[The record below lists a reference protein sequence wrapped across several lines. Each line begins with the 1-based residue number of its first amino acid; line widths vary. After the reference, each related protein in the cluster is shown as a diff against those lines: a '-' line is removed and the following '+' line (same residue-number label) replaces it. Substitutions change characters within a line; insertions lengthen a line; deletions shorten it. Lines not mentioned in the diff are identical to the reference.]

1 MNSSPSPEPTSKQSF
16 SARLSHWLPRL
27 RQDLE
32 GGGGG
37 VNISGNANVTV
48 TGDVIGGNKIVNIGS
63 VVVPVRFLVALLVV
77 ALLVAVGV
85 WWIVTPGQMPAGNA
99 NVAIVEFGVKNADG
113 TISNSAQGAYLS
125 QWLYNRLSES
135 LADLPADARP
145 TFWHLA
151 TGFDLTHLFQKRTI
165 SAPIR
170 SSADLAKVAQ
180 DFHARI
186 VIYGNLDGNQ
196 DPTTFVPQIYV
207 AQTQGEADELTGTQ
221 QLGQPIPISKTVNDE
236 YLQQTLQP
244 IGRALI
250 WFSRGLNNDLNG
262 RYDIA
267 YQVLKQGEAQLT
279 DWNENQGKEVLY
291 YFIGREALFLGN
303 CESDAGLVFT
313 PQGNTSAVALALNA
327 AEDNFSK
334 AEKIAKANGRT
345 YARATFGLGQV
356 ALQRAQR
363 AIIPPGSTTV
373 GQCRINLP
381 TGSGQISCP
390 PSAAPNTDAE
400 ALKEAH
406 HQMDLAIPL
415 LDQAIKDLPTPPQ
428 SDLDAKVKQVRAT
441 ADTFLGELEFLDN
454 NAANAEPFL
463 QNAISQLQPLTTSAP
478 PEDRRTLTNIYFSL
492 GNAQFFSAN
501 AQLARGDVA
510 TSKTRAQDAINSF
523 SACVKL
529 IPTDEID
536 AFLRSIMLPNCSCRN
551 ADAQT
556 MLKGLK

>member
-1 MNSSPSPEPTSKQSF
+1 MNSFPTPDPTSKETF
-16 SARLSHWLPRL
+16 PARLRHWLPRL
-27 RQDLE
+27 RQDIE

-37 VNISGNANVTV
+37 VNISGGNTTI
-48 TGDVIGGNKIVNIGS
+48 TGDVIGGNKIINIGA

-85 WWIVTPGQMPAGNA
+85 WWIVTPGKMPAGNA

-125 QWLYNRLSES
+125 QWLYNRLSDS
-135 LADLPADARP
+135 LADLPEDARP

-151 TGFDLTHLFQKRTI
+151 TGFDLTHLFQKRSI

-170 SSADLAKVAQ
+170 STQDLQKVAE
-180 DFHARI
+180 DFNARI

-196 DPTTFVPQIYV
+196 DPTTFTPQIYV
-207 AQTQGEADELTGTQ
+207 AQTKGEADELTGSQ

-236 YLQQTLQP
+236 YLQQNLQP
-244 IGRALI
+244 IGRALV
-250 WFSRGLNNDLNG
+250 WFSRGLNYDLNG

-267 YQVLKQGEAQLT
+267 YQVLKQGQAQLT
-279 DWNENQGKEVLY
+279 DWDENQGKEVLY

-303 CESDAGLVFT
+303 CESDAQLVFT

-334 AEKIAKANGRT
+334 AQGIAMRNGRT

-363 AIIPPGSTTV
+363 AILPPGSTTV

-381 TGSGQISCP
+381 TGSGSTACP
-390 PSAAPNTDAE
+390 PSAAPNRDAD

-406 HQMDLAIPL
+406 HQIELAIPL
-415 LDQAIKDLPTPPQ
+415 LDRAIQELPNPPQ
-428 SDLDAKVKQVRAT
+428 GDLDVKVKQVRAT
-441 ADTFLGELEFLDN
+441 ADTFLGLLQFLDN
-454 NAANAEPFL
+454 KAADAEPFL
-463 QNAISQLQPLTTSAP
+463 QSAITALQPLTASAP
-478 PEDRRTLTNIYFSL
+478 PEDRRELTNIYLSL
-492 GNAQFFSAN
+492 GNAQFYSAN
-501 AQLARGDVA
+501 AQLARGDA
-510 TSKTRAQDAINSF
+510 AASKMRVQDAINSF

-536 AFLRSIMLPNCSCRN
+536 AFLRSLMLPNCTCRN
-551 ADAQT
+551 ADAQK
-556 MLKGLK
+556 MLEGLK